1 MDNRGTGRSFKTIA
15 FRELSRIGKALSDPT
30 RLELLDLLCQSEKSV
45 DHAARQLGSSIAT
58 VSHHLQ
64 ILKAS
69 HLAQE
74 RRSGRFIHYR
84 ATETG
89 KAAWKLLSDIGET
102 SIAEVR
108 SAVSQFFEKD
118 RMYEPVELRQLRR
131 KVDGGEILLLDVRPA
146 EEFLA
151 GHFPGA
157 VSLPLRELEEKV
169 KTIPRD
175 AEVVAYCRGPYCVLA
190 HDAVEMLR
198 KHGIRAY
205 HWRQGVLD
213 WERIATTTVR
223 ARPSRGRVPAKGA
236 SL

>member
-1 MDNRGTGRSFKTIA
+1 MDDKGIGRSFKTIA
-15 FRELSRIGKALSDPT
+15 FRELSLVGKALSDPT

-45 DHAARQLGSSIAT
+45 DHVARQLGSSIAT

-89 KAAWKLLSDIGET
+89 KTAWKLLADIGET
-102 SIAEVR
+102 GIAEVR
-108 SAVSQFFEKD
+108 SAVSEFFEKD
-118 RMYEPVELRQLRR
+118 RVYEPVELRQLRR
-131 KVDGGEILLLDVRPA
+131 KVDKGEILLLDVRPA

-190 HDAVEMLR
+190 HDAVAMLR
-198 KHGIRAY
+198 MHGIHAY

-213 WERIATTTVR
+213 WKRIATAPVR
-223 ARPSRGRVPAKGA
+223 ARPSRGRVPAKG
-236 SL
+236 S